1 MSQASDLNNFFSKTT
16 LIDMIQN
23 NGDDY
28 YNKITQKYTS
38 KANNTNNLSIIKEM
52 YNILD
57 QRHRNE
63 YFYKNTLFNNNFND
77 SNFFLNEQRIGKSIA
92 DVIIINDNP
101 EVFEIK
107 TELDSV
113 TRLRNQIENYY
124 KAFPKITVL
133 TFEENIEKI
142 NEKLKSYRNYVGIS
156 VISKQNEIIKIKDSS
171 NHLNELDKEII
182 FKILRKKEYENII
195 YEIYGEIPKVSDFK
209 YYKTCKELF
218 GRESLEKTY
227 PLFLER
233 IKSRKRDQDL
243 ENYPT
248 ELRYILYFMNLK
260 EIEKEKLL
268 DFLNQ

>member
-1 MSQASDLNNFFSKTT
+1 MTQVSDLNNFFSKAT

-23 NGDDY
+23 DGNDY
-28 YNKITQKYTS
+28 YNKIIQKYTS
-38 KANNTNNLSIIKEM
+38 KANNTSNLSTIKEM

-57 QRHRNE
+57 QRYRNE

-77 SNFFLNEQRIGKSIA
+77 SNFFLNEQRISKSIA
-92 DVIIINDNP
+92 DVIILNDNP

-133 TFEENIEKI
+133 TFEENIKKV
-142 NEKLKSYRNYVGIS
+142 NKTLKDYQSYVGIS
-156 VISKQNEIIKIKDSS
+156 VINKQNEIIKIKHSS
-171 NHLNELDKEII
+171 NHFNELDKEVI

-195 YEIYGEIPKVSDFK
+195 YKIYGETPKVSDFK
-209 YYKTCKELF
+209 YYKTCKEIF
-218 GRESLEKTY
+218 ERESLEKTY
-227 PLFLER
+227 PLFLEQL
-233 IKSRKRDQDL
+233 KSRKRNQGL

-248 ELRYILYFMNLK
+248 ELRYLLYFTDLK
-260 EIEKEKLL
+260 ENEKEKLL